1 MGATIDRI
9 VLQSTDAEV
18 QAEVA
23 RTSTRVE
30 RPHVHVHDARE
41 LVKHAPRALVLIDR
55 KALDPRALEDVF
67 SVEDRGP
74 IVIIARD
81 DLSAVSDADV
91 VAHASVLRDVIEAS
105 VRDSAASNGDGLL
118 AVSLLAGQLDQTIE
132 RAAQRVA
139 AAFAVERC
147 RILLPQQ
154 IVAGA
159 RGAVIDRTE
168 THIRAGC
175 IELGTSGVRVLDAGE
190 RGRLDALAARFGQ
203 ELSWRGVYERTA
215 EELDRM
221 VNNPGVDALL
231 GVWNRSGLLRLATMY
246 LSTASRLKQSLGAI
260 LVDVAN
266 LQRINS
272 RHGLEVGDRVLRR
285 VADAMRGGTRI
296 EDVVGR
302 WSGGKLVVL
311 LQNSTLEGAERVADR
326 ITAAL
331 EARPLKVG
339 EGELTIQTRF
349 GVCLA
354 QQNEDPPK
362 LIERA
367 AMLAKTGAGTVRPS
381 QRRLPSLDGDD
392 VASTLG
398 GTFRLLHEIGQ
409 GAMGLVYRA
418 EDLALERPVAIK
430 MLRPD
435 LAADVELVEQLRSEA
450 ALLARLQHPN
460 LVQVYSFGHGGGDAY
475 IVMELVEGEPLQQ
488 AVERHRNEHT
498 TIPMQEVIAIVESIG
513 SALDALHEV
522 GVIHRDVKP
531 ANVIRDPFRGR
542 SVLVD
547 VGIARRFGQSVE
559 TAGTPGYVAP
569 EVIRG
574 EPASNLSDV
583 YGLAATVYTLL
594 TLQLPWGDVERISV
608 LSRQLEGEELP
619 LVSTHR
625 PELAPADEILRA
637 ALSADPK
644 RRPRSAGAFARALS
658 TAIAGLSP
666 IPSDRANSIGR
677 LILPRRTQATLAKT
691 RGVVFRSVGRA
702 LGLREAERLRDRL
715 AADHPDIARA
725 ITEAAPLDWLPTE
738 LFTRLLSVAPQLAA
752 RDANLLARDVARA
765 TVRASFRRFFPASAA
780 TLIPERTLSAMRTVW
795 SRYQTWGSVS
805 AMPVQAT
812 EVVIKI
818 ADTPRVADLCAFAS
832 GMFEQLVVLSGGHAT
847 HVEHESCE
855 ARGDQICLY
864 RVSWERS

>member
-1 MGATIDRI
+1 MGATLDRI
-9 VLQSTDAEV
+9 VLQTADTNV
-18 QAEVA
+18 KAEVA
-23 RTSTRVE
+23 RICTRLE
-30 RPHVHVHDARE
+30 CPHVHVHDGNE
-41 LVKHAPRALVLIDR
+41 LLKHAPRALILVDRNVLDENV
-55 KALDPRALEDVF
+55 LDDVAA
-67 SVEDRGP
+67 VDNRGP
-74 IVIIARD
+74 IIVFARD
-81 DLSAVSDADV
+81 NLAAVSDADA
-91 VAHASVLRDVIEAS
+91 VADASLLPDVIE
-105 VRDSAASNGDGLL
+105 VVLRGKTTGNGDDLV
-118 AVSLLAGQLDQTIE
+118 AVSLLAGQLEQMME
-132 RAAQRVA
+132 RAVQRIS
-139 AAFAVERC
+139 AAFAMERC
-147 RILLPQQ
+147 RISLPQQ
-154 IVAGA
+154 IVAGPS
-159 RGAVIDRTE
+159 GAVIDRRE
-168 THIRAGC
+168 TRIRIGC
-175 IELGTSGVRVLDAGE
+175 LELATSGVRVLDPSD
-190 RGRLDALAARFGQ
+190 RRRLDALAARLGQ

-231 GVWNRSGLLRLATMY
+231 GVWNRSALLRLATMY
-246 LSTASRLKQSLGAI
+246 LSTAARLKHPLGTI

-302 WSGGKLVVL
+302 WSGGKLVVI
-311 LQNSTLEGAERVADR
+311 LQNSTLEGAERAAER
-326 ITAAL
+326 IKLAL
-331 EARPLKVG
+331 EARPLEIG
-339 EGELTIQTRF
+339 NGELMIQTRF

-354 QQNEDPPK
+354 TQNEDPPK

-367 AMLAKTGAGTVRPS
+367 AMLAKTGAGSVRPS
-381 QRRLPSLDGDD
+381 QRRLPSIDGDD
-392 VASTLG
+392 VATTLG

-435 LAADVELVEQLRSEA
+435 LAADMELVEQLRSEA

-488 AVERHRNEHT
+488 AVERHRNEQT
-498 TIPMQEVIAIVESIG
+498 TIPIQEVIAIVESIG
-513 SALDALHEV
+513 SALDALHDH

-547 VGIARRFGQSVE
+547 VGIARRYGQSVE

-583 YGLAATVYTLL
+583 YGLAATIYTLL
-594 TLQLPWGDVERISV
+594 TLQLPWGDAERISV
-608 LSRQLEGEELP
+608 LTRQLEGEELP
-619 LVSTHR
+619 LVSSHR
-625 PELAPADEILRA
+625 PELAPADEIMRS
-637 ALSADPK
+637 ALSANPQ
-644 RRPRSAGAFARALS
+644 RRPRSAGAFSRALA
-658 TAIAGLSP
+658 TAIAGLAP
-666 IPSDRANSIGR
+666 IPSDRASSIGR
-677 LILPRRTQATLAKT
+677 VILPRRTQATLAKT

-715 AADHPDIARA
+715 AADHPDISRA

-738 LFTRLLSVAPQLAA
+738 LFTRLLAVAPQFAA
-752 RDANLLARDVARA
+752 REGTLLARDVARA

-795 SRYQTWGSVS
+795 SRYQTWGTVS
-805 AMPVQAT
+805 AMPVHAA

-855 ARGDQICLY
+855 ARGDEICLY
-864 RVSWERS
+864 RVSWERA